1 MPGRNVGPPSG
12 RMPRMPLTLAAN
24 YYSSGNVLRNI
35 DSCRSMC
42 VAFTTAGEPD
52 QCLRF
57 YFQC

>member
-1 MPGRNVGPPSG
+1 
-12 RMPRMPLTLAAN
+12 MPLTLAAN